1 LALNKVLALKPLFNE
16 QELLAKIA
24 EGDERAFTELFEGY
38 YGALGEFVYKITESK
53 AVTQEIVQDAFIK
66 IWLRRETL
74 AGIKSFSNYLFIICR
89 NQTYNQLK
97 KIAVER
103 NFNLPIEQ
111 HVNKGFDIQEE
122 IVQVDHYRALIDHSI
137 DKLPEQAKRVYLL
150 SRHERLKHEE
160 IAKKLNISSE
170 TVKKH
175 IQYAVNFIKKDLDS
189 KIDIVTLMILM
200 SSLVIC

>member
-1 LALNKVLALKPLFNE
+1 MASDKVLALKPLFNE

-24 EGDERAFTELFEGY
+24 KGDERAFTELFEGY

-74 AGIKSFSNYLFIICR
+74 VDIKSFSNYLFIICR
-89 NQTYNQLK
+89 NQTYNQLR
-97 KIAVER
+97 KIALER

-111 HVNKGFDIQEE
+111 HINRDFDIQEE
-122 IVQVDHYRALIDHSI
+122 LVQVDHYRVLIDSSI

-189 KIDIVTLMILM
+189 KIDIVILMILM
-200 SSLVIC
+200 NYLMIY